1 MSASPRLS
9 GQGGTLCLSLL
20 LIVHLSTI
28 LRHVSAY
35 RYLLDIRR
43 TNACRRVSRAC
54 TFTIALF
61 PSRRP
66 PLRSVDDRCITIP
79 LRSILAPRGASP
91 SFALP
96 IVHRHVGPLCHIDP
110 RRESNYRHLSRLT
123 TRLLRPPRLSRE
135 YILLSSDQQ
144 SVSNFTPPFYI
155 SLLGH

>member
-1 MSASPRLS
+1 MNASPRLS
-9 GQGGTLCLSLL
+9 GQGGTLCLSPFLSLSLL

-28 LRHVSAY
+28 LRRVSAY

-61 PSRRP
+61 TSRRP
-66 PLRSVDDRCITIP
+66 PLRSVDDRRITIP
-79 LRSILAPRGASP
+79 LRSISAPRGASP

-110 RRESNYRHLSRLT
+110 RRESNYRHLFLDSRYSS
-123 TRLLRPPRLSRE
+123 PPSAAAVKPRI
-135 YILLSSDQQ
+135 Y
-144 SVSNFTPPFYI
+144 P
-155 SLLGH
+155 SLLGPAICV